1 MKKLTCGTIQT
12 SLILLPERIPSRDQK
27 CWTKLT
33 NNPGAAK
40 QFKHSLKPEIQ
51 DQPHH
56 GAKTLNEIP
65 RILSEA
71 AKEGRKSLLETEAKK
86 ICIEYDIPVAKFK
99 LAKDEEE
106 ATRLAA
112 STGFPI
118 VLKIV
123 SPDIVHKSDVGGVI
137 VGVKNVNEVRKGYRQ
152 IMNNVKKHN
161 PDAKIVGILVQEMAP
176 AGTEVIVGSI
186 KDPQFGPA
194 IMFGLGGVF
203 VEVLKDVT
211 FRIAPITEDEATEM
225 ISEVKAYP
233 LLKGYRNMP
242 PADLKAI
249 TKILINT
256 SRLVTDH
263 PEIKELDLN
272 PIIVYEKGA
281 KTVDARII
289 LE

>member
-1 MKKLTCGTIQT
+1 MPKSSQLLKE
-12 SLILLPERIPSRDQK
+12 ILD
-27 CWTKLT
+27 C
-33 NNPGAAK
+33 
-40 QFKHSLKPEIQ
+40 
-51 DQPHH
+51 
-56 GAKTLNEIP
+56 
-65 RILSEA
+65 
-71 AKEGRKSLLETEAKK
+71 GRKTLLETEAKTL
-86 ICIEYDIPVAKFK
+86 CMEYDIPVTRFK
-99 LAKDEEE
+99 LVKDEENAAKQAE
-106 ATRLAA
+106 AL
-112 STGFPI
+112 GFPV

-137 VGVKNVNEVRKGYRQ
+137 VGVKSLNEVKKSYRQ
-152 IMNNVKKHN
+152 IMNNIKKHK
-161 PDAKIVGILVQEMAP
+161 PEAKIVGILVQEMAP

-211 FRIAPITEDEATEM
+211 FRIAPITEDEAAEM

-233 LLKGYRNMP
+233 LLKGYRNSP

-249 TKILINT
+249 TKILVNT
-256 SRLVTDH
+256 SRLVTEH

-272 PIIVYEKGA
+272 PIMVYEKGA
-281 KTVDARII
+281 KAVDARII